1 MACRAH
7 AGFAPLAGI
16 AGRSIAGRGARI
28 GRISLP
34 DTGYRSHALL
44 RRRLVSALALAACG
58 VGGGAAAANR
68 AATGG
73 GPGGGAVAS
82 QAAPLAALAAPL
94 SGWLRAAGIGPEQL
108 GLVVWP
114 LEAASP
120 AFEHNGARAFNPASA
135 MKLLT
140 SYAGLSMLGPEYR
153 WRTGAFLRGSLRGD
167 VLQGD
172 LVLRGGGDPKLVAE
186 DLAQFV
192 SRMRGEG
199 LRELRGDLVIDDSL
213 YAPIDETAAA
223 FDGDPSQPYNVLP
236 HPLLMNFKS
245 ARLLVQPGR
254 ERAEIGFDPPLADL
268 RIDNQVRL
276 LPGPCRHGVA
286 GLQVRDAA
294 AAEAGAS
301 RVSISGSYSAG
312 CGEQSLFTALLSHRR
327 FIHGFFKAA
336 WESAGGVFLGE
347 TRAER
352 GAGRGQP
359 WLEWVSP
366 RTLAEVV
373 RDINKFSNNVMSR
386 NLLLQLAAEPGRGAL
401 AEPASVERARRV
413 LDRWLESIGLR
424 LPELVI
430 ENGAGLSRIERLAP
444 LSLAALLRH
453 AAASPVAEVF
463 RQSLSVVGRDGTMRN
478 RLVGEPA
485 AGQAWVKTGS
495 LNEVRSLAGYVDAA
509 SGRRQVVVAFI
520 NGPRAE
526 MAPSVL
532 DQLLR
537 WVHAQA

>member
-1 MACRAH
+1 MTLR
-7 AGFAPLAGI
+7 
-16 AGRSIAGRGARI
+16 
-28 GRISLP
+28 
-34 DTGYRSHALL
+34 DTGPRSRARL

-58 VGGGAAAANR
+58 GLHR
-68 AATGG
+68 AASGSR
-73 GPGGGAVAS
+73 PPAPGAVPGS
-82 QAAPLAALAAPL
+82 LAALSGPL
-94 SGWLRAAGIGPEQL
+94 SGWLRTAGLGPEQL
-108 GLVVWP
+108 GLVIWP

-120 AFEHNGARAFNPASA
+120 AFEHNGGRAFNPASA

-140 SYAGLSMLGPEYR
+140 SYAGLSVLGPDYR
-153 WRTGAFLRGSLRGD
+153 WRTSAFLRGQMRGD

-192 SRMRGEG
+192 GRMRSEG

-213 YAPIDETAAA
+213 FAPIDESAAP

-286 GLQVRDAA
+286 GLLVRDAPPTP
-294 AAEAGAS
+294 AGSAG
-301 RVSISGSYSAG
+301 VSVSGGYSAA
-312 CGEQSLFTALLSHRR
+312 CGEQGLFTALLSHRR

-336 WESAGGVFLGE
+336 WESAGGVFLGD

-366 RTLAEVV
+366 RTLADVV

-386 NLLLQLAAEPGRGAL
+386 NLLLQLAAEPGRGPS

-413 LDRWLESIGLR
+413 LERWLESIGLR
-424 LPELVI
+424 FPELVL

-453 AAASPVAEVF
+453 AAGSPVAEVF
-463 RQSLSVVGRDGTMRN
+463 RQSLSVVGRDGTMRH
-478 RLVGEPA
+478 RLVGEPM

-495 LNEVRSLAGYVDAA
+495 LNDVRSLAGYVDAA
-509 SGRRQVVVAFI
+509 SGRRQVVVAI
-520 NGPRAE
+520 VNGPRAD
-526 MAPSVL
+526 MAPALL

-537 WVHAQA
+537 WVHAQG